1 MKHTFSFTE
10 NGIIV
15 ACLACLLGFMC
26 MFFDCDSGNGPKTP
40 LVPDAPVLI
49 SPADS
54 ASAVAITPTLTW
66 GASSGATA
74 YAVQLSPGAAFDSAV
89 ITGSTAAQTTFTV
102 SGFLANNTGYY
113 WRVRAH
119 NSAGVS
125 AWSAIAQFTTD
136 IERVVLLAPNGGET
150 YHAGD
155 TVPVSFEYQNRPDTN
170 YFVTL
175 WFSPD
180 AGKTFDM
187 PVLGAVNTVHWRGP
201 PRKDTV
207 WIIPADTT
215 LFGNYVTNQAR
226 IRVEDYIKKM
236 TENDVSDQSFIIL
249 SR

>member
-1 MKHTFSFTE
+1 MQHSDTSKRA
-10 NGIIV
+10 IV
-15 ACLACLLGFMC
+15 KFNAFASLLCVVFACDTG
-26 MFFDCDSGNGPKTP
+26 SGPKP
-40 LVPDAPVLI
+40 SQLPDVPVLG

-54 ASAVAITPTLTW
+54 AVAVAITPTLIW
-66 GASSGATA
+66 SSSGGATA
-74 YAVQLSPGAAFDSAV
+74 YTVQLSPGGAFDSAV
-89 ITGSTAAQTTFTV
+89 ITDSTVTRAMFTV
-102 SGFLANNTGYY
+102 SGFLANNTVYY
-113 WRVRAH
+113 WRVKAR

-125 AWSAIAQFTTD
+125 AWSTVASFTTD
-136 IERVVLLAPNGGET
+136 IERVVMLAPNGGEA

-155 TVPVSFEYQNRPDTN
+155 TIPVSFEYRNRPDTT

-180 AGKTFDM
+180 GGKTFDL

-215 LFGNYVTNQAR
+215 TFGNYVTNQAR
-226 IRVEDYIKKM
+226 IRVEDYTKKM
-236 TENDVSDQSFIIL
+236 TENDVSDQSFTIL